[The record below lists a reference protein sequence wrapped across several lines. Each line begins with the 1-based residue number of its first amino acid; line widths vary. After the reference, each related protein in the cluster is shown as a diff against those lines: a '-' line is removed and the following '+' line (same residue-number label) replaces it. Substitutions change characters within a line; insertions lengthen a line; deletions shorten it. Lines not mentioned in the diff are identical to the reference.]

1 MISILSNSKL
11 LWGLCQ
17 VVNYCVAPTSLP
29 LLLAA
34 CAALLAARV
43 AQLVREARKLPPGPW
58 GPPVVGYLPF
68 LGVRHKTFLE
78 LARSYGALFS
88 ARLGNQL
95 TVVLSDYRLIREA
108 FRREEF
114 TGRPS
119 TPLMH
124 TLDGLGIINSEG
136 RLWKSQRRFLHEKL
150 REFGM
155 TYMGNGKKIMEARI
169 KNEVH
174 DLITNLRNSECTPI
188 DPNPLLALGVSNVIC
203 GITMSVRFS
212 HGDTRFT
219 RLNHLIEEGMRLFGE
234 IHYGEYIPLYNYL
247 PGKAQAQVKVMQ
259 NRDEMFAFYQTL
271 IDEHRATL
279 DINNA
284 RDLIDVYLIEIE
296 KAKLEGRAGEL
307 FEGRDHELQLK
318 QILGDLFSAGMETIK
333 SSLLWML
340 VFMLRNPEVKRR
352 VQEELDTVV
361 GRERL
366 PTIEDMPN
374 LSYTETTILETLR
387 MSSIVPLA
395 TTHSPTKDVH
405 LNGYKIPAGSQVV
418 PLINCVH
425 MDPNLWDEPE
435 KFNPGRFLDED
446 GKIRRPEYFMPF
458 GVGRR
463 MCLGDVLARMEM
475 FMFFACVM
483 HQFDVQLAEG
493 ADSPSLEGTVGAT
506 IAPQA
511 FRLRFIP
518 RSPPAPLVPVV
529 PDHPHLRH
537 VGAH

>member
-1 MISILSNSKL
+1 MLTIFTNSKL
-11 LWGLCQ
+11 LWGLWQ
-17 VVNYCVAPTSLP
+17 IVSYCSSRTTLP
-29 LLLAA
+29 LLLTAGVVF
-34 CAALLAARV
+34 LAAR
-43 AQLVREARKLPPGPW
+43 LVIVLREMRKLPPGPW

-95 TVVLSDYRLIREA
+95 TVVLSDYKLIREA

-155 TYMGNGKKIMEARI
+155 TYMGNGKKIMEGRI
-169 KNEVH
+169 KSEVYE
-174 DLITNLRNSECTPI
+174 LIENLQRSEGAPI
-188 DPNPLLALGVSNVIC
+188 DANPMLALGVSNVIC
-203 GITMSVRFS
+203 GITMSVHFS
-212 HGDTRFT
+212 HGDLRFE

-247 PGKAQAQVKVMQ
+247 PGKAQAQEKVAK
-259 NRDEMFAFYQTL
+259 NREEMFAFYQTL
-271 IDEHRATL
+271 IDEHRDTL
-279 DINNA
+279 DVNNA

-296 KAKLEGRAGEL
+296 KAKNEGRAGEL
-307 FEGRDHELQLK
+307 FEGRDHELQIK

-333 SSLLWML
+333 SSLLWMI
-340 VFMLRNPEVKRR
+340 VFMLRNPDVKRR
-352 VQEELDTVV
+352 VQEELDRVV

-374 LSYTETTILETLR
+374 LPYTETTILETLR

-405 LNGYKIPAGSQVV
+405 LNGYRIPAGSQVV

-425 MDPNLWDEPE
+425 MDPNLWDEPN
-435 KFNPGRFLDED
+435 KFNPSRFIDD
-446 GKIRRPEYFMPF
+446 TGKIKRPEYFMPF

-475 FMFFACVM
+475 FMFFASMM
-483 HQFDVQLAEG
+483 HQFDVQMEAGAEP
-493 ADSPSLEGTVGAT
+493 PSLEGTVGAT
-506 IAPQA
+506 ISPKA
-511 FRLRFIP
+511 FRVRFLP
-518 RSPPAPLVPVV
+518 RVTPSAPTLVL
-529 PDHPHLRH
+529 DNSHLRH

>member
-1 MISILSNSKL
+1 MITMLSNSKL
-11 LWGLCQ
+11 LWGLWQ
-17 VVNYCVAPTSLP
+17 VVNYCASRTSLP
-29 LLLAA
+29 LLLVAG
-34 CAALLAARV
+34 AALLVLRLAA
-43 AQLVREARKLPPGPW
+43 LVREMRKLPPGPW

-78 LARSYGALFS
+78 LARNYGALFS

-95 TVVLSDYRLIREA
+95 TIVLSDYKLIREA

-136 RLWKSQRRFLHEKL
+136 RLWKSQRRFLHDKL

-155 TYMGNGKKIMEARI
+155 TYMGNGKKIMEGRI
-169 KNEVH
+169 KSEVYE
-174 DLITNLRNSECTPI
+174 LIASLHRAEGAPI
-188 DPNPLLALGVSNVIC
+188 DANPLLALGVSNVIC

-212 HGDTRFT
+212 NGDARFE
-219 RLNHLIEEGMRLFGE
+219 RLNNLIEEGMRLFGE
-234 IHYGEYIPLYNYL
+234 VHYGEYVPLYNYL
-247 PGKAQAQVKVMQ
+247 PGKAQAQERVAK
-259 NRDEMFAFYQTL
+259 NREEMFAFYQTL
-271 IDEHRATL
+271 IDEHRETL
-279 DINNA
+279 DVDNV

-296 KAKLEGRAGEL
+296 KAKTEGRAGEL

-333 SSLLWML
+333 SSLLWMI
-340 VFMLRNPEVKRR
+340 VFMLRNPDVKRR
-352 VQEELDTVV
+352 VQEELDAVI

-374 LSYTETTILETLR
+374 LPYTETTILETLR
-387 MSSIVPLA
+387 MSNIVPLA

-405 LNGYKIPAGSQVV
+405 LNGYRIPAGSQVV

-425 MDPNLWDEPE
+425 MDPNLWDEPN
-435 KFNPGRFLDED
+435 KFNPSRFIDET
-446 GKIRRPEYFMPF
+446 GKIRRPEFFMPF

-475 FMFFACVM
+475 FMFFACMM
-483 HQFDVQLAEG
+483 HQFDVQMEMGDAP
-493 ADSPSLEGTVGAT
+493 PSLEGTVGAT
-506 IAPQA
+506 IAPQS
-511 FRLRFIP
+511 FRVKFSP
-518 RSPPAPLVPVV
+518 RSAPAAAAPAPE
-529 PDHPHLRH
+529 HPHLRH

>member
-1 MISILSNSKL
+1 MLSILTNSKL
-11 LWGLCQ
+11 LWGLWQ
-17 VVNYCVAPTSLP
+17 VMIWCASRTSVP

-34 CAALLAARV
+34 GVLALAARLV
-43 AQLVREARKLPPGPW
+43 AVLQEMRKLPPGPW

-68 LGVRHKTFLE
+68 VGVRHKTFLE
-78 LARSYGALFS
+78 LARNYGALFS

-95 TVVLSDYRLIREA
+95 TIVLSDYRVIREA

-124 TLDGLGIINSEG
+124 TIEGLGIINSEG
-136 RLWKSQRRFLHEKL
+136 PLWKSQRRFLHEKL

-155 TYMGNGKKIMEARI
+155 TYMGNGKKIMEGRI
-169 KNEVH
+169 KNEVYELM
-174 DLITNLRNSECTPI
+174 DNLHRSESEAI
-188 DPNPLLALGVSNVIC
+188 DVNPLLALVVSNVIC

-212 HGDTRFT
+212 HGDSRFE
-219 RLNHLIEEGMRLFGE
+219 RLNDLIEEGMRLFGE

-247 PGKAQAQVKVMQ
+247 PGKAQAQERVMR
-259 NRDEMFAFYQTL
+259 NRQEMFEFYQTL
-271 IDEHRATL
+271 IDEHRESL
-279 DINNA
+279 NKDNA

-296 KAKLEGRAGEL
+296 KAKKEGRGGEL

-333 SSLLWML
+333 SSLLWMI

-352 VQEELDTVV
+352 VQEEIDTVI

-366 PTIEDMPN
+366 PNVEDMPN
-374 LSYTETTILETLR
+374 LPYTETTILETLR

-395 TTHSPTKDVH
+395 TTHSPTKDVN
-405 LNGYKIPAGSQVV
+405 LNGYRIPAGSQVV

-425 MDPNLWDEPE
+425 MDPNLWDEPN
-435 KFNPGRFLDED
+435 KFNPSRFFDD
-446 GKIRRPEYFMPF
+446 AGKIRRPEYFMPF

-475 FMFFACVM
+475 FMFFACIM
-483 HQFDVQLAEG
+483 HQFDVQMEPG
-493 ADSPSLEGTVGAT
+493 AALPSLEGTVGAT
-506 IAPQA
+506 IAPEA
-511 FRLRFIP
+511 FRVRFVP
-518 RSPPAPLVPVV
+518 RLLPSAPSLE
-529 PDHPHLRH
+529 LGQIRH
-537 VGAH
+537 VGSH

>member
-1 MISILSNSKL
+1 MITVIYNSKL
-11 LWGLCQ
+11 LWGLWWVSNT
-17 VVNYCVAPTSLP
+17 VVSRISLP
-29 LLLAA
+29 LLLVAA
-34 CAALLAARV
+34 MALLVLRRV
-43 AQLVREARKLPPGPW
+43 SLLTEMRKLPPGPW

-78 LARSYGALFS
+78 LARNYGALFS
-88 ARLGNQL
+88 AALGNQL
-95 TVVLSDYRLIREA
+95 TIVLSDYKLIREA

-114 TGRPS
+114 TGRPN

-169 KNEVH
+169 KSEVYE
-174 DLITNLRNSECTPI
+174 LIANLHRAEGAPI
-188 DPNPLLALGVSNVIC
+188 DANPLLALGVSNVIC

-212 HGDTRFT
+212 NGDARFE
-219 RLNHLIEEGMRLFGE
+219 RLNNLIEEGMRLFGE
-234 IHYGEYIPLYNYL
+234 VHYGEYVPLYNYL
-247 PGKAQAQVKVMQ
+247 PGKAQAQERVAK
-259 NRDEMFAFYQTL
+259 NREEMFAFYQTL
-271 IDEHRATL
+271 IDEHRETL
-279 DINNA
+279 DVDNV

-296 KAKLEGRAGEL
+296 KAKTEGRAGEL
-307 FEGRDHELQLK
+307 FEGRDHELQIK

-333 SSLLWML
+333 SSLLWMI
-340 VFMLRNPEVKRR
+340 VFMLRNPDVKRR
-352 VQEELDTVV
+352 VQEELDAVI

-366 PTIEDMPN
+366 PAIEDMAN
-374 LSYTETTILETLR
+374 LPYTETTILETLR
-387 MSSIVPLA
+387 MSNIVPLA

-405 LNGYKIPAGSQVV
+405 LNGYRIPAGSQVI

-425 MDPNLWDEPE
+425 MDPNLWDEPN
-435 KFNPGRFLDED
+435 KFNPSRFMDET
-446 GKIRRPEYFMPF
+446 GKIRRPEFFMPF

-475 FMFFACVM
+475 FMFFACMM
-483 HQFDVQLAEG
+483 HQFDVQMETGDAP
-493 ADSPSLEGTVGAT
+493 PSLEGTVGAT

-511 FRLRFIP
+511 FRVKFSPRAIP
-518 RSPPAPLVPVV
+518 AAAA

>member
-1 MISILSNSKL
+1 MLSILTNSKL
-11 LWGLCQ
+11 LWGLWQ
-17 VVNYCVAPTSLP
+17 LVSYCSSRTTLP
-29 LLLAA
+29 LVLATGVVF
-34 CAALLAARV
+34 LATRLMAV
-43 AQLVREARKLPPGPW
+43 LREMRKLPPGPW

-68 LGVRHKTFLE
+68 LGIRHKTFLE

-95 TVVLSDYRLIREA
+95 TVVLSDYKLIREA

-155 TYMGNGKKIMEARI
+155 TYMGNGKKIMEGRI
-169 KNEVH
+169 KSEVYE
-174 DLITNLRNSECTPI
+174 LIENLQRTEGAPI
-188 DPNPLLALGVSNVIC
+188 DANPLLALGVSNVIC

-212 HGDTRFT
+212 HGDSRFE

-247 PGKAQAQVKVMQ
+247 PGKAQAQEKVVK
-259 NRDEMFAFYQTL
+259 NREEMFAFYQTL
-271 IDEHRATL
+271 IDEHRDTL
-279 DINNA
+279 DLNKA

-296 KAKLEGRAGEL
+296 KAKNEGRAGEL
-307 FEGRDHELQLK
+307 FEGRDHELQIK

-333 SSLLWML
+333 SSLLWMI
-340 VFMLRNPEVKRR
+340 VFMLRNPDVKRR
-352 VQEELDTVV
+352 VQEELDRVV

-374 LSYTETTILETLR
+374 LPYTETTILETLR

-405 LNGYKIPAGSQVV
+405 LNGYRIPAGSQVV

-425 MDPNLWDEPE
+425 MDPKLWDEPN
-435 KFNPGRFLDED
+435 KFNPSRFIDD
-446 GKIRRPEYFMPF
+446 TGKIKRPEYFMPF

-475 FMFFACVM
+475 FMFFASMM
-483 HQFDVQLAEG
+483 HQFDVQMEAG
-493 ADSPSLEGTVGAT
+493 DAPPSLEGTVGAT
-506 IAPQA
+506 ISPQA
-511 FRLRFIP
+511 FRVRFLP
-518 RSPPAPLVPVV
+518 RMMLSTPTLG

>member
-1 MISILSNSKL
+1 MIIMLSNSKL
-11 LWGLCQ
+11 LWGLWQ
-17 VVNYCVAPTSLP
+17 VVSYCSSRTTLP
-29 LLLAA
+29 LLLTVGATF
-34 CAALLAARV
+34 LAMRLIN
-43 AQLVREARKLPPGPW
+43 LVREIRKLPPGPW
-58 GPPVVGYLPF
+58 SPPVVGYLPF

-78 LARSYGALFS
+78 LARNYGALFS
-88 ARLGNQL
+88 TRLGNQL
-95 TVVLSDYRLIREA
+95 MVVLSDYKLIREA

-124 TLDGLGIINSEG
+124 ILDGLGIINSEG

-169 KNEVH
+169 KNEVNE
-174 DLITNLRNSECTPI
+174 LIANLQRADGEPL
-188 DPNPLLALGVSNVIC
+188 DANPLLALGISNVIC

-212 HGDTRFT
+212 NGDARFA

-247 PGKAQAQVKVMQ
+247 PGKALIQEKVAK
-259 NRDEMFAFYQTL
+259 NREEMFAFYQTL
-271 IDEHRATL
+271 IDEHRSTL
-279 DINNA
+279 DVNNV
-284 RDLIDVYLIEIE
+284 RDLIDVYLVEIE
-296 KAKLEGRAGEL
+296 KAKIEGKEGEL
-307 FEGRDHELQLK
+307 FEGRDNELQLK

-333 SSLLWML
+333 SSLLWMI
-340 VFMLRNPEVKRR
+340 VFMLRNPDVKRR
-352 VQEELDTVV
+352 VQEELDSVI

-374 LSYTETTILETLR
+374 LPYTETTILETLR

-405 LNGYKIPAGSQVV
+405 LNGYRIPAGSQVV

-425 MDPNLWDEPE
+425 MDPNLWDEPN
-435 KFNPGRFLDED
+435 KFNPSRFIDES
-446 GKIRRPEYFMPF
+446 GKIKRPEFFMPF

-475 FMFFACVM
+475 FMFFASMM
-483 HQFDVQLAEG
+483 HQFDVQTEDG
-493 ADSPSLEGTVGAT
+493 AAPPSLEGTVGAT
-506 IAPQA
+506 IAPEN
-511 FRLRFIP
+511 FRVKFVP
-518 RSPPAPLVPVV
+518 RAPPAPPAVV
-529 PDHPHLRH
+529 LHDHPHLRH

>member
-1 MISILSNSKL
+1 MLSIFTNSKI
-11 LWGLCQ
+11 LWALWQ
-17 VVNYCVAPTSLP
+17 VVSYCSSRTTLP
-29 LLLAA
+29 LVLAA
-34 CAALLAARV
+34 GVVYLASKLSTLL
-43 AQLVREARKLPPGPW
+43 REMRKLPPGPW

-78 LARSYGALFS
+78 LARNYGALFS

-95 TVVLSDYRLIREA
+95 TIVLSDYKLIREA

-136 RLWKSQRRFLHEKL
+136 RLWKNQRRFLHEKL

-155 TYMGNGKKIMEARI
+155 SYMGNGKKIMESRI
-169 KNEVH
+169 KSEVY
-174 DLITNLRNSECTPI
+174 DLIANLQRSESAPI
-188 DPNPLLALGVSNVIC
+188 DANPLLALCVSNVIC

-212 HGDTRFT
+212 DGDLRFA

-247 PGKAQAQVKVMQ
+247 PGKALAQEKVAK
-259 NRDEMFAFYQTL
+259 NREEMFAFYQTL
-271 IDEHRATL
+271 IDEHRETL
-279 DINNA
+279 DVDNA

-296 KAKLEGRAGEL
+296 KAKNEGRAGEL
-307 FEGRDHELQLK
+307 FEGRDHELQIK

-333 SSLLWML
+333 SSLLWMI
-340 VFMLRNPEVKRR
+340 VFMIRNPDVKRR
-352 VQEELDTVV
+352 VQEELDRVV
-361 GRERL
+361 GRDRL
-366 PTIEDMPN
+366 PSVEDMPN
-374 LSYTETTILETLR
+374 LIYTESTILETLR

-405 LNGYKIPAGSQVV
+405 LNGYRIPAGSQVI

-425 MDPNLWDEPE
+425 MDPNLWDEPN
-435 KFNPGRFLDED
+435 KFNPSRFIDD
-446 GKIRRPEYFMPF
+446 AGKIKRPEFFMPF

-475 FMFFACVM
+475 FMFFSSMM
-483 HQFDVQLAEG
+483 HQFDVQMEAG
-493 ADSPSLEGTVGAT
+493 AAPPSLEGTVGAT
-506 IAPQA
+506 IAPKP
-511 FRLRFIP
+511 FRVQFLP
-518 RSPPAPLVPVV
+518 RVFPNAPTFAS
-529 PDHPHLRH
+529 DHSHLRH

>member
-1 MISILSNSKL
+1 MLTNSKI
-11 LWGLCQ
+11 LWALWQ
-17 VVNYCVAPTSLP
+17 VMNYCVSRTSVMLIIVTCTA
-29 LLLAA
+29 LLLTQF
-34 CAALLAARV
+34 LK
-43 AQLVREARKLPPGPW
+43 LVRDIRKLPPGPW

-68 LGVRHKTFLE
+68 LGVRHKTFLQ
-78 LARSYGALFS
+78 LARNYGALFS

-95 TVVLSDYRLIREA
+95 TIVMSDYKIIREA

-136 RLWKSQRRFLHEKL
+136 RLWKNQRRFLHEKL

-155 TYMGNGKKIMEARI
+155 TYMGNGKKLMEDRI
-169 KNEVH
+169 KNEIH
-174 DLITNLRNSECTPI
+174 ELIVSLHRAQGAPI
-188 DPNPLLALGVSNVIC
+188 DVNPLLALCVSNVIC

-212 HGDTRFT
+212 NGDVRFE

-234 IHYGEYIPLYNYL
+234 VHYGEYIPLYNYL
-247 PGKAQAQVKVMQ
+247 PGKALAQEKVAK

-271 IDEHRATL
+271 IDEHRETL

-296 KAKLEGRAGEL
+296 KAKSEGRAGEL

-333 SSLLWML
+333 SSLLWMI
-340 VFMLRNPEVKRR
+340 VFMLRNPDVKRR
-352 VQEELDTVV
+352 VQEELDAVI

-366 PTIEDMPN
+366 PSIDDISSLP
-374 LSYTETTILETLR
+374 YTETTILETLR
-387 MSSIVPLA
+387 LSSIVPLA
-395 TTHSPTKDVH
+395 TTHSPTRDVQI
-405 LNGYKIPAGSQVV
+405 NGYKIPAGSQVI

-425 MDPNLWDEPE
+425 MDPNLWDEPN
-435 KFNPGRFLDED
+435 KFNPSRFIDAT

-463 MCLGDVLARMEM
+463 MCLGDVLARKEM
-475 FMFFACVM
+475 FMFFSCMM
-483 HQFDVQLAEG
+483 HQFDLEMAEG
-493 ADSPSLEGTVGAT
+493 DALPSLEGIVGAT
-506 IAPQA
+506 IAPKA
-511 FRLRFIP
+511 FRVKFLA
-518 RSPPAPLVPVV
+518 RSPVPLVPTTLSA
-529 PDHPHLRH
+529 DSSHLRH
-537 VGAH
+537 VGSH